1 MAKKILSV
9 IAYFLLYI
17 ISTLFFVYF
26 TFPLDRLQ
34 AYIESKANAS
44 AKYRLELDGIER
56 EGMSGLVFDGVR
68 LGIHRKLLK
77 RPGAQG
83 AGSAVPGELAP
94 TTLKVGKG
102 DDITQ
107 DEEEPAKTKKTK
119 SKATNASD
127 KAEGQGNG
135 SGKSAKK
142 LAKAGGEEGEEE
154 EDTEK
159 SERVTAGANS
169 DEFSF
174 ITIDV
179 LRLSY
184 DLFDFVTPSHFRV
197 GVDAELLNGTIEG
210 GELEFFEE
218 HGISRPA
225 IRFPE
230 IYALQLGDA
239 ELFGVL
245 FSALLPSVKTDRV
258 EGILERGVVEMEPQL
273 EDEHKSYSGRIEL
286 ELSGIVALAPM
297 LVNRVRNAPAVEV
310 PLTDMRLG
318 KCVFNIKIDSKDKI
332 AILDKVASKDQAA
345 TAVLFEKGEC
355 KGESLDYFIKTNS
368 YILLPEKGSILKGK
382 LDLWTK
388 LAFSPDYFEE
398 KRVEDGQ
405 VTTRN
410 QELGKGLEF
419 DRTWQ
424 EAQDVE
430 GYYWMHCQGSLGQP
444 RCRRELPKE
453 EKTKKDAQKEAERK
467 RKAGK
472 ASESIQRPVVGGNSG
487 LDNAGAA
494 SRRETLL
501 EQRREAA
508 RKRAGTANS
517 ERTGDV
523 DPSGTNPAGEAESG
537 SGSGGAF
544 REPLQR
550 PAGVVTPKF
559 GAPIPTDVPP
569 EEQPE
574 EVPVGEEVA
583 PPEGGGEGTV
593 DENGNPLENAPVEEG
608 GVVLPPEEA
617 MPPPE
622 GEAPLPEG
630 DPNAIP
636 IEEGAAGAS

>member
-9 IAYFLLYI
+9 IAYFLLYV

-34 AYIESKANAS
+34 AFIESKANSS
-44 AKYRLELDGIER
+44 AKYRLEMDGIER
-56 EGMSGLVFDGVR
+56 EGMSGLVLDGVR

-77 RPGAQG
+77 RPGAQPAG
-83 AGSAVPGELAP
+83 APLPGGSAPAA
-94 TTLKVGKG
+94 LKMGKS
-102 DDITQ
+102 DDITAG
-107 DEEEPAKTKKTK
+107 DEEEAAPKKAKTK
-119 SKATNASD
+119 SKKASD
-127 KAEGQGNG
+127 KAGEDGEEGTKA
-135 SGKSAKK
+135 SKKSAKG
-142 LAKAGGEEGEEE
+142 AGDEGEEE
-154 EDTEK
+154 EDADK
-159 SERVTAGANS
+159 SEKVAAGASS

-179 LRLSY
+179 LRISY
-184 DLFDFVTPSHFRV
+184 DLFDFITPSHFRI
-197 GVDAELLNGTIEG
+197 GIDAELLNGTIEG

-218 HGISRPA
+218 HGMSRPA

-258 EGILERGVVEMEPQL
+258 EGTLERGVVEMEPQL
-273 EDEHKSYSGRIEL
+273 EEEHKSYSGRIEL

-318 KCVFNIKIDSKDKI
+318 KCVFNIKIDSKEKI
-332 AILDKVASKDQAA
+332 PILDKVATKDQAA

-355 KGESLDYFIKTNS
+355 KGESLDYFIKPNS

-405 VTTRN
+405 VMTRN

-472 ASESIQRPVVGGNSG
+472 SSESVTRPVVGGTRPDKES
-487 LDNAGAA
+487 AA
-494 SRRETLL
+494 TRRETLL

-508 RKRAGTANS
+508 RKRAGTSGA
-517 ERTGDV
+517 ERTGSEE
-523 DPSGTNPAGEAESG
+523 PAETNPAGDAGAELPVG
-537 SGSGGAF
+537 SGREAF
-544 REPLQR
+544 QR
-550 PAGVVTPKF
+550 PSGATMPKF
-559 GAPIPTDVPP
+559 GAPVPGEVQG
-569 EEQPE
+569 EEQPP
-574 EVPVGEEVA
+574 EVPAEEPV
-583 PPEGGGEGTV
+583 PTVEGGQEGSV
-593 DENGNPLENAPVEEG
+593 DENGNPLENAPTEEG
-608 GVVLPPEEA
+608 GEAPPTDEA
-617 MPPPE
+617 LPPPE
-622 GEAPLPEG
+622 GEVPAPEG
-630 DPNAIP
+630 DPNAVP
-636 IEEGAAGAS
+636 GEEGAVGVQ